1 MGPGNVPVYID
12 ASADVA
18 FALREICASKLF
30 DYGTICGSEQA
41 IVVKRVFKIAGL
53 DGCALVD

>member
-1 MGPGNVPVYID
+1 MGSGNVPVYID

-18 FALREICASKLF
+18 FTLRVIRASKLF
-30 DYGTICGSEQA
+30 EYGTICASEQA

-53 DGCALVD
+53 DGCVLVD